1 MRTRGFTLVET
12 LVVLVVVSIVLAY
25 GFPKVRTFM
34 VKNSLRGARGALLTA
49 IQQAKT
55 WAVTD
60 GRTTTARVDPTTGAL
75 WITAS
80 PRRPLLAGSDRD
92 TVGSIRNLTT
102 VYGATVT
109 AAQDTFAFD
118 QRGLLT
124 PMGSSTRQIIGVS
137 KSGYRDSVMIN
148 GYGRITK

>member
-12 LVVLVVVSIVLAY
+12 MVALVVVSIILLY
-25 GFPKVRTFM
+25 GFPKIRILLI
-34 VKNSLRGARGALLTA
+34 KNNVRGARSALLTA
-49 IQQAKT
+49 VQQAKT

-60 GRTTTARVDPTTGAL
+60 GRTTTVRVDPTTGAL

-80 PRRPLLAGSDRD
+80 PRRPVLAGSDRD

-109 AAQDTFAFD
+109 AAQDTFTFD

-124 PMGSSTRQIIGVS
+124 PIGASTQIIAMT

>member
-12 LVVLVVVSIVLAY
+12 LVVLVVVSLVLAY
-25 GFPKVRTFM
+25 GFPKVRTYL
-34 VKNSLRGARGALLTA
+34 VKNSLRGARGELLTA

-60 GRTTTARVDPTTGAL
+60 GRTTTARVNPTTGAL
-75 WITAS
+75 WITAV
-80 PRRPLLAGSDRD
+80 PRRDGTPGSD
-92 TVGSIRNLTT
+92 TVGSVRQLTT
-102 VYGATVT
+102 VYGAVVT

-124 PMGSSTRQIIGVS
+124 PMGSSTGQIIAVS